1 MYAAGRLDTDS
12 EGLLILTDDG
22 ALQHRLSHPKHKEIK
37 TYWAQVEGI
46 PAEADMQLLR
56 NGIDLGDFITK
67 PAGIRLIDEPQ
78 GLWPRNPPIRERKAI
93 PTSWLEIKISEG
105 KNRQVRRMGQ
115 AATVASSS
123 SGVETVTLYANP
135 EGHFVSD
142 CFINGVALKFILDTG
157 ATMVALNSG
166 DARYAKIDY
175 KRGTPIQ
182 LSTANGVVTAY
193 RVSLASLRIGGL
205 TLNQVEATVVE
216 GGSPPIVLLGM
227 TALNRMSMKRDDI
240 ALTLTKKY

>member
-1 MYAAGRLDTDS
+1 MKLRKGISARLFYTFS
-12 EGLLILTDDG
+12 LFTLGLLFYKAANAVTEVNVVGLFNGKAVLIVNG
-22 ALQHRLSHPKHKEIK
+22 GKPK
-37 TYWAQVEGI
+37 TYSVGENSNGVKLIAADSTTATLLIEGNLKQVG
-46 PAEADMQLLR
+46 
-56 NGIDLGDFITK
+56 
-67 PAGIRLIDEPQ
+67 
-78 GLWPRNPPIRERKAI
+78 
-93 PTSWLEIKISEG
+93 
-105 KNRQVRRMGQ
+105 MGQ
-115 AATVASSS
+115 AASVGGSS

-142 CFINGVALKFILDTG
+142 CFINGVALRFLLDTG

-166 DARYAKIDY
+166 DAKYAKIDY

-193 RVSLASLRIGGL
+193 RVTLASLRIGGL

-216 GGSPPIVLLGM
+216 GGSPPVVLLGM

>member
-1 MYAAGRLDTDS
+1 MKLRNKISVRLFYTFTLFTL
-12 EGLLILTDDG
+12 GLLFYKAANAVTEVNVVGLFNGKAVLIVNG
-22 ALQHRLSHPKHKEIK
+22 GKPK
-37 TYWAQVEGI
+37 TYSVGEDSNGVKLIA
-46 PAEADMQLLR
+46 ADSATATLL
-56 NGIDLGDFITK
+56 I
-67 PAGIRLIDEPQ
+67 
-78 GLWPRNPPIRERKAI
+78 
-93 PTSWLEIKISEG
+93 EG
-105 KNRQVRRMGQ
+105 KLKQVVMGQ
-115 AATVASSS
+115 AASVASSS

-142 CFINGVALKFILDTG
+142 CYINGVALKFILDTG

>member
-1 MYAAGRLDTDS
+1 MKLRNKISVRLFYTFTVFTL
-12 EGLLILTDDG
+12 GLLFYKAANAVTEVNVVGLFNGKAVLIVNG
-22 ALQHRLSHPKHKEIK
+22 GKPK
-37 TYWAQVEGI
+37 TYSVGEDSNGVKLI
-46 PAEADMQLLR
+46 SADSATATLL
-56 NGIDLGDFITK
+56 I
-67 PAGIRLIDEPQ
+67 
-78 GLWPRNPPIRERKAI
+78 
-93 PTSWLEIKISEG
+93 EG
-105 KNRQVRRMGQ
+105 KLKQVVMGQ

>member
-1 MYAAGRLDTDS
+1 MKLHNKISARLFYTVTLFTL
-12 EGLLILTDDG
+12 GLLFYKAANAVTEVNVVGLFNGKAVLIVNG
-22 ALQHRLSHPKHKEIK
+22 GKPK
-37 TYWAQVEGI
+37 TYSVGEDSNGVKLIA
-46 PAEADMQLLR
+46 ADSATATLL
-56 NGIDLGDFITK
+56 I
-67 PAGIRLIDEPQ
+67 
-78 GLWPRNPPIRERKAI
+78 
-93 PTSWLEIKISEG
+93 EG
-105 KNRQVRRMGQ
+105 KLKQVVMGQ
-115 AATVASSS
+115 AASVASSS

-227 TALNRMSMKRDDI
+227 TALNRMSMRRDDI

>member
-1 MYAAGRLDTDS
+1 MKLRNKISARLFCTFTLFSLGLMFYKAANAVTEVNVVGLFNGKAVLIVNGGKPKTYSVGENSNGVKLIAADS
-12 EGLLILTDDG
+12 TTATLLIEGNL
-22 ALQHRLSHPKHKEIK
+22 K
-37 TYWAQVEGI
+37 QVG
-46 PAEADMQLLR
+46 
-56 NGIDLGDFITK
+56 
-67 PAGIRLIDEPQ
+67 
-78 GLWPRNPPIRERKAI
+78 
-93 PTSWLEIKISEG
+93 
-105 KNRQVRRMGQ
+105 MGQ
-115 AATVASSS
+115 AASVGGSS

-142 CFINGVALKFILDTG
+142 CFINGVALRFLLDTG

-166 DARYAKIDY
+166 DAKYAKIDY
-175 KRGTPIQ
+175 KHGTPIQ

-193 RVSLASLRIGGL
+193 RVTLASLRIGGL

-216 GGSPPIVLLGM
+216 GGSPPVVLLGM

>member
-1 MYAAGRLDTDS
+1 MKLRNKISVRLFYTFTLFTL
-12 EGLLILTDDG
+12 GLLFYKAANAGTEVNVVGLFNGKAVLIVNG
-22 ALQHRLSHPKHKEIK
+22 GKPK
-37 TYWAQVEGI
+37 TYSVGEDSNGVKLIA
-46 PAEADMQLLR
+46 ADSATATLL
-56 NGIDLGDFITK
+56 I
-67 PAGIRLIDEPQ
+67 
-78 GLWPRNPPIRERKAI
+78 
-93 PTSWLEIKISEG
+93 EG
-105 KNRQVRRMGQ
+105 KLKQVVMGQ
-115 AATVASSS
+115 AASVASSS